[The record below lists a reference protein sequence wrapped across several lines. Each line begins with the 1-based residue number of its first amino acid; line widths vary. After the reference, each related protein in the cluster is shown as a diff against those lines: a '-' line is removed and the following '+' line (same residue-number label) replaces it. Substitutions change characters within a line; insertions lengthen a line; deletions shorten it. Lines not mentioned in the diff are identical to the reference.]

1 MQADISLASE
11 VAHALSLY
19 YYSNPGT
26 TGGYV
31 ILTKEGV
38 ACAAD
43 DDGAAAMT
51 AVFGEGWENSVS
63 LKYEDWAMSG
73 SVSSAVS
80 PYTATIPGS
89 SYLSNGNTPEKL
101 LDQVSAITDT
111 AAFLLGNLTDDPYS
125 AVKDAVFENSAN
137 KDQDMAA
144 LCEKFGIVADENGFV
159 NATDEQISNL
169 LVFAVA
175 QQVTDVD
182 HGNAQT
188 NDFTKLVDEY
198 AACVAYANA
207 NPEDEAIQAQYNKM
221 NEELRNGGITS
232 AMTTIS
238 QFQQDPGYQ
247 SYKDGSSASTD
258 KMAFHSMMYA
268 LNAVSGD
275 VTAEEMAQENYFSN
289 SDMISEQLN
298 TYISIAELTAEMDEA
313 ATVAMGNGGIIM
325 YLCPNGNG
333 FVIDCASSELY
344 KS

>member
-1 MQADISLASE
+1 MNMKKMKKFFTLSRRAEGFTLVELIVVIAILAILGGVAVPAYSGYVKKANMQADITLASE
-11 VAHALSLY
+11 VAHALELY

-26 TGGYV
+26 SGGYV
-31 ILTKEGV
+31 IMTKEGV

-43 DDGAAAMT
+43 TVGDDAMK
-51 AVFGEGWENSVS
+51 AVFGEAWKDSVS

-80 PYTATIPGS
+80 PYTAAIPGS

-111 AAFLLGNLTDDPYS
+111 AAFLLGELTDDPYS
-125 AVKDAVFENSAN
+125 AVKDAVFENSVN

-144 LCEKFGIVADENGFV
+144 LCEKFGIAADENGFV

-182 HGNAQT
+182 HGNAQS

-207 NPEDEAIQAQYNKM
+207 NA
-221 NEELRNGGITS
+221 R
-232 AMTTIS
+232 
-238 QFQQDPGYQ
+238 
-247 SYKDGSSASTD
+247 ST
-258 KMAFHSMMYA
+258 
-268 LNAVSGD
+268 
-275 VTAEEMAQENYFSN
+275 
-289 SDMISEQLN
+289 
-298 TYISIAELTAEMDEA
+298 
-313 ATVAMGNGGIIM
+313 
-325 YLCPNGNG
+325 
-333 FVIDCASSELY
+333 
-344 KS
+344 